1 MDGFEYQVIQEY
13 QEAFLMFY
21 PLIITYTSDEYYE
34 VNIPD
39 FKLELGAYG
48 ETEEEAIDMAKNV
61 IVSELELLEKECKKY
76 PEPSSAKELSKK
88 IVDNQYLVRLDFNLE
103 YEKSLIKQVFKSR
116 TVTLP
121 TWLDMLAK
129 NKNLNFSQILQK
141 GLKQELNIK

>member
-1 MDGFEYQVIQEY
+1 
-13 QEAFLMFY
+13 MFY

-48 ETEEEAIDMAKNV
+48 ETEEEAIEMAKSV
-61 IVSELELLEKECKKY
+61 IVSELELLEKEGKKY
-76 PEPSSAKELSKK
+76 PKSSNIKDLTQNIKE
-88 IVDNQYLVRLDFNLE
+88 NQYIVRLDFNLE

-141 GLKQELNIK
+141 ALKKELNIK

>member
-1 MDGFEYQVIQEY
+1 
-13 QEAFLMFY
+13 MFY

-76 PEPSSAKELSKK
+76 PKPSNAKELSKK
-88 IVDNQYLVRLDFNLE
+88 IADNQYLVRLDFNLE
-103 YEKSLIKQVFKSR
+103 YERSLIKQVFKSR